1 MMDAVDVRINQH
13 QLRKATE
20 MLSGVKG
27 GIDRALLGSVQRSR
41 RQAKTWASK
50 QVRDRI
56 RVKKKDVDQHLTTT
70 RPTKAA
76 PVSRI
81 TLKKRSRIPLKRFSL
96 RQKYTRKDRKTGK
109 RYNLGVT
116 YRISKS
122 GGRKWIKN
130 AFGADRGVWQTLGG
144 HGYVR
149 LGASRFPIAKL
160 HGPSPWG
167 VFLKAGLLTQWKNYA
182 AGRMRK
188 NLDDQI
194 RFLLLKHNK

>member
-1 MMDAVDVRINQH
+1 MMGAVDVRINQH

-27 GIDRALLGSVQRSR
+27 GIDRALLGAVQRSR

-70 RPTKAA
+70 RPTKSNPA
-76 PVSRI
+76 SRI
-81 TLKKRSRIPLKRFSL
+81 RLGKKSRMSLKVFGLK
-96 RQKYTRKDRKTGK
+96 QKYGRKDRTTGK
-109 RYNLGVT
+109 RQAKGVT
-116 YRISKS
+116 YRIAKS
-122 GGRKWIKN
+122 GGRKWAKS
-130 AFGADRGVWQTLGG
+130 AFGADRTKWQKLGG
-144 HGYVR
+144 HAYKREGK
-149 LGASRFPIAKL
+149 ARFPIRKL

-167 VFLKAGLLTQWKNYA
+167 VFIKANLLGQWKNYA